1 MVEINPIQINP
12 PGPETNATTIASSHA
27 SRLRHLA
34 ASIHSLGPAPLFHLL
49 AELSSSPFAMS
60 KFERYAGLSHFGPF
74 IDVNNGA
81 ELPPPVFLVPR
92 WGDE

>member
-1 MVEINPIQINP
+1 VVNPIQINP
-12 PGPETNATTIASSHA
+12 AGTETNATTIASSLV

-34 ASIHSLGPAPLFHLL
+34 GCIHELGPAPLFHLL
-49 AELSSSPFAMS
+49 TELSTSPFVMA
-60 KFERYAGLSHFGPF
+60 KVERYAGLSYFGTF
-74 IDVNNGA
+74 IDVNSGT